1 MKRVL
6 GFLKSFWLA
15 SSLLWLAGVV
25 LCVWWV
31 PRLGGSLERLA
42 IAVALLTAVW
52 LLAIVL
58 RKYRKVRAERDLE
71 DLVQLE
77 VDREAADAATEAG
90 DYEVLRERLKS
101 ALRMLRAQRGLHKGG
116 SASLSDL
123 PWYLVLGLSSSGK
136 TSLLTRSGLSS
147 SVAGLGGDSGTQYCD
162 WYFGNDALMID
173 TAGRYVAEEQPARAF
188 ADFLRLLAR
197 RRRSAPINGLVV
209 VVDLPALLHAPRDE
223 NHALAR
229 QLIERINDFRDAL
242 DASPPVYLMFT
253 KADQLP
259 GFTAAFNTL
268 DSDARHAPWGMTF
281 SVAEA
286 RREGVVA
293 AFSRHF
299 PKMVAGLRG
308 HVEAALRERGQ
319 QADSELLH
327 FPEYIAEMEGLL
339 ADFLEPFDLR
349 RNSARGP
356 LTRGVYFTSALQDG
370 SAMPAIL
377 DEQVRQG
384 FALKEPAGT
393 QAATPAS
400 ATATVSD
407 RPYFVGGVFRDVMI
421 PDRNLVR
428 HYARDGQR
436 RSLNPLLIGV
446 GGVAGA
452 VTLGLLGNA
461 YYQSRTSLEAVDA
474 QLTSLDGAV
483 TPSVQLDLLH
493 AELSRVR
500 QAREEGGLPWYQ
512 HMGLDGGE
520 RLSATLEAQYFA
532 TLKQQILAPLAEDL
546 DARLRAVGRLA
557 VSLGIVSESAS
568 RRTRGEDVGGGA
580 GSGGDASRTLVADGK
595 SLLTSSGE
603 RLRQRLTERPTL
615 GSVPRSPGELASQLK
630 GEADYRLR
638 GGVNDAY
645 WSTRQQ
651 GRDALRD
658 KAENFRGSSAGLGG
672 DGTVAGE
679 GGSPD
684 GGMPGGPAFSSEVLN
699 QLTPEQV
706 AGLIDAYD
714 ALKLYLILS
723 EPAEH
728 PDVAFVREALPRA
741 WHQLADSHRRV
752 PGGDQRIADNVALY
766 SEYLAQGKA
775 PALVR
780 DEDRV
785 ARSRRDLK
793 AFLLDNS
800 PAEREYLRLR
810 LAAEAR
816 FPSMTLSVMLPEEG
830 ARGLLY
836 AGESVPAFFTRRVWE
851 EFVRPELLK
860 TLSSD
865 LPVEHDWVLEDENP
879 DAEQGKTEFAEAIL
893 AHYKRDYAEA
903 WERFLADV
911 GVRRFEGLALSRQ
924 RLARFSDYQRSPL
937 KTLLAV
943 VDDNTR
949 WDSRDAEARK
959 TPQPREAEGDA
970 PAPAAESAGLWDQA
984 LAWVEEDGSQLAQRT
999 GALQGLPH
1007 VHDGKLADHFAPV
1020 ASLFAQDEGQDGDAS
1035 VMNRY
1040 QLRLRQLKVRLDG
1053 LERGDVGKRTKQLLA
1068 EMIGGKPNEIS
1079 AARDYVAANVDT
1091 SQEPLVQSLQRL
1103 FRAPIDYSVA
1113 SLQGPVASQL
1123 AAAWGEQVV
1132 SPWHRMV
1139 SGRYPVSDSANETS
1153 VRDLRQFI
1161 DPDSGLLTRFDNE
1174 EVGNLEEGE
1183 QDGTPLVDPK
1193 ITATITKGTAVG
1205 RVLESLADVENG
1217 FEIMIRPSSRLIS
1230 IELTLDGQQQT
1241 YRNGRQHWQ
1250 RFVWPGDPE
1259 VSGARLEVV
1268 TRDGRRITV
1277 FNFPNRWSL
1286 LKLLEYADVTALDTA
1301 RQRFTWYTPVGPVS
1315 FEARNFGGVKLTDLK
1330 QVRNLSMPSVAGR

>member
-15 SSLLWLAGVV
+15 SSLLWLAGVI

-101 ALRMLRAQRGLHKGG
+101 ALRMSRAQRGLHKGS

-123 PWYLVLGLSSSGK
+123 PWYLVLGLASSGK
-136 TSLLTRSGLSS
+136 TSLLTRSGLST

-173 TAGRYVAEEQPARAF
+173 TAGRYVSEEQPARAF

-197 RRRSAPINGLVV
+197 RRRHAPINGLVV

-253 KADQLP
+253 KADCLP
-259 GFTAAFNTL
+259 GFTAAFREL
-268 DSDARHAPWGMTF
+268 DSDARNTPWGMTF

-286 RREGVVA
+286 RQKGVVA
-293 AFSRHF
+293 AFSKHF
-299 PKMVAGLRG
+299 PKMVSGLRS
-308 HVEAALRERGQ
+308 HVETALRDQGQ
-319 QADSELLH
+319 QADSELLN
-327 FPEYIAEMEGLL
+327 FPEYVAEMEGLI

-356 LTRGVYFTSALQDG
+356 LTRGIYFTSALQDG
-370 SAMPAIL
+370 SVMPAIL

-384 FALKEPAGT
+384 FALNEST
-393 QAATPAS
+393 THAANGHTTASGAS
-400 ATATVSD
+400 ASGALGSD

-421 PDRNLVR
+421 PDRNLAL
-428 HYARDGQR
+428 HYARDGQG
-436 RSLNPLLIGV
+436 RSMNPLLIGV

-461 YYQSRTSLEAVDA
+461 YFESRNTLEGFNKTLSSLSTKA
-474 QLTSLDGAV
+474 SS
-483 TPSVQLDLLH
+483 SVQLDTLH
-493 AELSRVR
+493 DELSRLK
-500 QAREEGGLPWYQ
+500 QARDNGGLPWYL
-512 HMGLDGGE
+512 HVGLDGGE
-520 RLSATLEAQYFA
+520 RLRPTLQERYFA
-532 TLKQQILAPLAEDL
+532 TLKQQVLSPLAEDL

-557 VSLGIVSESAS
+557 VSLGIVAETASTEGMAES
-568 RRTRGEDVGGGA
+568 DGA
-580 GSGGDASRTLVADGK
+580 QGSGTSDVLVENGK

-603 RLRQRLTERPTL
+603 RLRQRLTERPTM
-615 GSVPRSPGELASQLK
+615 GSVPRSPGELASRIK
-630 GEADYRLR
+630 GEADYRVR
-638 GGVNDAY
+638 GGANDAY
-645 WSTRQQ
+645 WNTRQG

-658 KAENFRGSSAGLGG
+658 KAEAFRDSAGGLAGT
-672 DGTVAGE
+672 DGTVAG
-679 GGSPD
+679 D
-684 GGMPGGPAFSSEVLN
+684 GAPADNDMPGGPAFSSEVLN

-723 EPAEH
+723 APTSH

-741 WHQLADSHRRV
+741 WHQLADDKRNV

-766 SEYLAQGKA
+766 SEYLEQGQA
-775 PALVR
+775 PALLR

-816 FPSMTLSVMLPEEG
+816 YPSMTLSAMLPDDD

-836 AGESVPAFFTRRVWE
+836 AGEAVPAFFTRRVWE
-851 EFVRPELLK
+851 EFVRPELLE

-865 LPVEHDWVLEDENP
+865 LTVEHDWVLEDENP
-879 DAEQGKTEFAEAIL
+879 DAAQGKTQFAVAIL
-893 AHYKRDYAEA
+893 TRYKRDYIEA
-903 WERFLADV
+903 WQRFLADV
-911 GVRRFEGLALSRQ
+911 GVRRFEGLDLARQ

-937 KTLLAV
+937 KKLMAV

-949 WDSRDAEARK
+949 WDNRDAEARN
-959 TPQPREAEGDA
+959 TPQEGKAEEDA
-970 PAPAAESAGLWDQA
+970 PQEPGLWDQTVQWFA
-984 LAWVEEDGSQLAQRT
+984 ADGGQVAQSA
-999 GALQGLPH
+999 GMLQGLPRIN
-1007 VHDGKLADHFAPV
+1007 DGRLADYFAPV
-1020 ASLFAQDEGQDGDAS
+1020 ASLFAQDEGQGGDAS

-1139 SGRYPVSDSANETS
+1139 SGRYPVSNSANETS

-1161 DPDSGLLTRFDNE
+1161 DPDAGLLTRFDSE

-1183 QDGTPLVDPK
+1183 QGGEPLVDPK
-1193 ITATITKGTAVG
+1193 ITATIAKGTQVG

-1217 FEIMIRPSSRLIS
+1217 FEIMIRPSSKLIS
-1230 IELTLDGQQQT
+1230 IQLTLDGQQQT

-1250 RFVWPGDPE
+1250 RFTWPGDPE
-1259 VSGARLEVV
+1259 VSGAQLDVV

-1286 LKLLEYADVTALDTA
+1286 LKLIESADVTDLDAA
-1301 RQRFTWYTPVGPVS
+1301 RQRFTWYTPIGPVS
-1315 FEARNFGGVKLTDLK
+1315 FEARNFGGVKLTDLS
-1330 QVRNLSMPSVAGR
+1330 QVRTLSMPSVSGR

>member
-1 MKRVL
+1 MKRLL

-15 SSLLWLAGVV
+15 SSLLWLAGVL

-116 SASLSDL
+116 SATLSDL

-147 SVAGLGGDSGTQYCD
+147 SVAGLSGDSGTQYCD

-197 RRRSAPINGLVV
+197 RRRGAPINGLVV

-268 DSDARHAPWGMTF
+268 DSEARSTPWGMTF

-286 RREGVVA
+286 RQKGVVS

-299 PKMVAGLRG
+299 PKMVAGLRS
-308 HVEAALRERGQ
+308 HVETALRDQGQ
-319 QADSELLH
+319 QADSELLN
-327 FPEYIAEMEGLL
+327 FPEYVAEMEGLI

-356 LTRGVYFTSALQDG
+356 LTRGIYFTSALQDG
-370 SAMPAIL
+370 STMPAIL

-384 FALKEPAGT
+384 FALSEPS
-393 QAATPAS
+393 AAQLSFAKT
-400 ATATVSD
+400 ATAAPLSD
-407 RPYFVGGVFRDVMI
+407 RPYFVSGVFRDVMI

-428 HYARDGQR
+428 HYARDGQG
-436 RSLNPLLIGV
+436 RSMNPLLIGV

-452 VTLGLLGNA
+452 VTLGLLGTA
-461 YYQSRTSLEAVDA
+461 YADSRNTLQDFDKTLSQMDA
-474 QLTSLDGAV
+474 KAAPG
-483 TPSVQLDLLH
+483 VQLDTLYD
-493 AELSRVR
+493 ELSRLKQSR
-500 QAREEGGLPWYQ
+500 AGDGLPWYL

-520 RLSATLEAQYFA
+520 RLTPTLEARYFA
-532 TLKQQILAPLAEDL
+532 TLKQQILTPLAEDL

-557 VSLGIVSESAS
+557 VSLGIVSEVDASSAAE
-568 RRTRGEDVGGGA
+568 GN
-580 GSGGDASRTLVADGK
+580 GDAQDDAASEVLIADGK

-603 RLRQRLTERPTL
+603 RLRQRLTERPSL
-615 GSVPRSPGELASQLK
+615 GSVPRSPGELAGRIK
-630 GEADYRLR
+630 GEADYRVR
-638 GGVNDAY
+638 GGANDAY
-645 WSTRQQ
+645 WNTRQG

-658 KAENFRGSSAGLGG
+658 KAEAFRDS
-672 DGTVAGE
+672 AGE
-679 GGSPD
+679 GSDTGEPVASD
-684 GGMPGGPAFSSEVLN
+684 GELSGGPAFSSEVLN
-699 QLTPEQV
+699 QLMPEQV

-723 EPAEH
+723 DPINH
-728 PDVAFVREALPRA
+728 PEAAFVREALPRA
-741 WHQLADSHRRV
+741 WHQLADTRRNV

-766 SEYLAQGKA
+766 SEYLEQGQA
-775 PALVR
+775 PALLR

-816 FPSMTLSVMLPEEG
+816 YPSMTLSVMLPDDD

-836 AGESVPAFFTRRVWE
+836 AGEAVPAFFTRRVWE
-851 EFVRPELLK
+851 EFVRPELLE

-865 LPVEHDWVLEDENP
+865 LTVEHDWVLEDENP
-879 DAEQGKTEFAEAIL
+879 DVAQGKTQFATAIL
-893 AHYKRDYAEA
+893 TRYKRDYIET

-911 GVRRFEGLALSRQ
+911 GVRRFEGLDLSRQ

-937 KTLLAV
+937 KKLMAV

-949 WDSRDAEARK
+949 WDSRDVEARN
-959 TPQPREAEGDA
+959 TPQSAEEEGEEKTSEA
-970 PAPAAESAGLWDQA
+970 PGLWDQT
-984 LAWVEEDGSQLAQRT
+984 LSWLEGDGAQVAQGV
-999 GALQGLPH
+999 GAMQGLPR
-1007 VHDGKLADHFAPV
+1007 VHDGQLADHFAPV
-1020 ASLFAQDEGQDGDAS
+1020 ASLFAQDEGQGGDAS

-1113 SLQGPVASQL
+1113 SLQGPVSSQL

-1139 SGRYPVSDSANETS
+1139 SGRYPVSDSSNETS

-1161 DPDSGLLTRFDNE
+1161 DPETGLLTRFNDD

-1193 ITATITKGTAVG
+1193 ITATIAKGTQVG

-1230 IELTLDGQQQT
+1230 IQLTLDGQQQT

-1250 RFVWPGDPE
+1250 RFTWPGDPE
-1259 VSGARLEVV
+1259 VSGAKLEVV
-1268 TRDGRRITV
+1268 TRDGQRITV

-1286 LKLLEYADVTALDTA
+1286 LKLIESADVTDLDTA

-1315 FEARNFGGVKLTDLK
+1315 FEARNFGGVKLTDLS
-1330 QVRNLSMPSVAGR
+1330 QVRNLSMPSVSGE

>member
-188 ADFLRLLAR
+188 SDFLRLLAR
-197 RRRSAPINGLVV
+197 RRRGAPINGLVV

-286 RREGVVA
+286 RQKGVVA

-299 PKMVAGLRG
+299 PEMVAGLRG

-356 LTRGVYFTSALQDG
+356 LTRGIYFTSALQDG

-384 FALKEPAGT
+384 FALKEPSVA
-393 QAATPAS
+393 QS
-400 ATATVSD
+400 ATAASAAVGD

-428 HYARDGQR
+428 HYARDGQG

-493 AELSRVR
+493 DELSRVR
-500 QAREEGGLPWYQ
+500 QAREDGGLPWYQ

-520 RLSATLEAQYFA
+520 RLGTTLEAQYFA
-532 TLKQQILAPLAEDL
+532 TLKQQVLAPLAEDL

-568 RRTRGEDVGGGA
+568 LRAMGGESASAAGASDV
-580 GSGGDASRTLVADGK
+580 LIEDGK

-651 GRDALRD
+651 GREALRD
-658 KAENFRGSSAGLGG
+658 KADALRGSPTGFGG
-672 DGTVAGE
+672 DGTVPGD
-679 GGSPD
+679 GGPAE

-723 EPAEH
+723 DPVAH

-741 WHQLADSHRRV
+741 WHQLADSRRQV

-766 SEYLAQGKA
+766 SEYLEQGKA

-816 FPSMTLSVMLPEEG
+816 FPSMTLSVMLPDEG

-836 AGESVPAFFTRRVWE
+836 AGESVPAFFTRRVWD

-879 DAEQGKTEFAEAIL
+879 DAAQGKSEFAATIL

-937 KTLLAV
+937 KTLMAV

-959 TPQPREAEGDA
+959 APQPQGEGDA
-970 PAPAAESAGLWDQA
+970 SAPAAESAGMWDQTV
-984 LAWVEEDGSQLAQRT
+984 AWLEGS
-999 GALQGLPH
+999 GAEVAESAGVMQGLPR
-1007 VHDGKLADHFAPV
+1007 VHDGQLADHFAPV
-1020 ASLFAQDEGQDGDAS
+1020 ASLFAQDEGQGGDAS

-1139 SGRYPVSDSANETS
+1139 SGRYPVSDSGNETS

-1161 DPDSGLLTRFDNE
+1161 DPDTGLLTRFDNE

-1230 IELTLDGQQQT
+1230 IQLTLDGQQQV

-1259 VSGARLEVV
+1259 VSGARLDVV

-1286 LKLLEYADVTALDTA
+1286 LKLIESADVTDLDTA